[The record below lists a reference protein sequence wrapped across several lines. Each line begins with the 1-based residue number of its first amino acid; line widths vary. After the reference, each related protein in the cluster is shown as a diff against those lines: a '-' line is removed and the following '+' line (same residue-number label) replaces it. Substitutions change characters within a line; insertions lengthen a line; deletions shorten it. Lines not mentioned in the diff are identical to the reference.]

1 MFVLKIQLKNVPT
14 PLFGIKEK
22 QLRNFENEYYEEYF
36 SLLSVLIKSCS
47 KFL

>member
-1 MFVLKIQLKNVPT
+1 M
-14 PLFGIKEK
+14 KEK
-22 QLRNFENEYYEEYF
+22 KELRNFENEYYEEYF